1 MPVVLGNEMNKFAI
15 KASALASML
24 VVGAARADA
33 GPDISAVTT
42 AATNVGIVGA
52 AVFAVYV
59 AVKGFKWIRSAL

>member
-1 MPVVLGNEMNKFAI
+1 MNKRFARI
-15 KASALASML
+15 AVPVSALLAS
-24 VVGAARADA
+24 VGARAADVP
-33 GPDISAVTT
+33 PDVSSVAT

>member
-1 MPVVLGNEMNKFAI
+1 MKKISRLLAVVPATL
-15 KASALASML
+15 L
-24 VVGAARADA
+24 VAAAHADA

>member
-1 MPVVLGNEMNKFAI
+1 MKKFALARI
-15 KASALASML
+15 VVPAASLLSA
-24 VVGAARADA
+24 VAAHADT
-33 GPDISAVTT
+33 GPDVSAVTT

>member
-1 MPVVLGNEMNKFAI
+1 MTKFNRAAVAA
-15 KASALASML
+15 ASLVAL
-24 VVGAARADA
+24 GAAHADT
-33 GPDISAVTT
+33 GPDVSAVTT

>member
-1 MPVVLGNEMNKFAI
+1 MRKQMMKFA
-15 KASALASML
+15 AVSAVALGSM
-24 VVGAARADA
+24 AARADA
-33 GPDISAVTT
+33 GPDVSAVTA

>member
-1 MPVVLGNEMNKFAI
+1 MKKIFQRVAVGSASFGSVVAMAQ
-15 KASALASML
+15 SS
-24 VVGAARADA
+24 
-33 GPDISAVTT
+33 GPDTSSIVT

>member
-1 MPVVLGNEMNKFAI
+1 MPKFNFKRIAI
-15 KASALASML
+15 PAASLVAL
-24 VVGAARADA
+24 GAARADT
-33 GPDISAVTT
+33 GPDVSAVTT

>member
-1 MPVVLGNEMNKFAI
+1 MNKFVQKGLVAVGV
-15 KASALASML
+15 LSM
-24 VVGAARADA
+24 VGAANAAA
-33 GPDISAVTT
+33 GDPDVSAVTT

>member
-1 MPVVLGNEMNKFAI
+1 MRNFAI
-15 KASALASML
+15 KTAVAVSSMGL
-24 VVGAARADA
+24 VAAANAAGDA
-33 GPDISAVTT
+33 PDVSAVTT

>member
-1 MPVVLGNEMNKFAI
+1 MNKFVRIA
-15 KASALASML
+15 ALSATGL
-24 VVGAARADA
+24 VVTVARAADA

>member
-1 MPVVLGNEMNKFAI
+1 MNKIVRMSAVAA
-15 KASALASML
+15 ASLGAL
-24 VVGAARADA
+24 AARADA